1 MRNRV
6 QTKTIR
12 LSRSIQLF
20 SGLCAVVI
28 LILAF
33 GSSHIENCLVHEC
46 QSVLE
51 RYGNL
56 TEAQTQL
63 TGIRS
68 GVEQYL
74 IYADPDAKER
84 LQDGR
89 VRLKQLLDPIG
100 EEALADSDSRF
111 YYRTLSVMLETFY
124 EKVEDVASKDTVYSL
139 YFDPVLGIKKQ
150 GEAAQNHL
158 SELTTVFLKYK
169 SESYNIMLN
178 QVKNVII
185 WRNILAGLLAVG
197 TIIVAYYWFR
207 QGARESGR
215 VLERA
220 QLLAQGDWNLP
231 DLALGRYVE
240 INEIVAAFNHMKNR
254 ICEYIDG
261 LKEKAQIEREY
272 AHERLQ
278 ALKKEQEAKDW
289 QYRALQM
296 QINPHFLFNTLNA
309 ISRTALLGRNEDTIL
324 LVESISNI
332 MRYSIGNK
340 SGVTLAEEWSVLESY
355 VDIQRIRF
363 RDRISFTMDIE
374 DGVDVNSL
382 KVPPLILQPIVEN
395 SIQHGMES
403 LTENGAI
410 SIEARPCSIGA
421 MVLVRDNGK
430 GIPGDILERFGRGEY
445 EEISRDSTGIGMRNV
460 IQRMEYFYGRPGLV
474 GIESSLGQGT
484 VVTIVIPAGRRQ
496 TDEGRNRG

>member
-33 GSSHIENCLVHEC
+33 GSSHIENRLVHEC

-89 VRLKQLLDPIG
+89 VRLKQLLEPIG

-124 EKVEDVASKDTVYSL
+124 EKVEDTVYSL

-410 SIEARPCSIGA
+410 SIEAGPCSIGA

-474 GIESSLGQGT
+474 GVESSLGQGT